1 MTTGKRTNL
10 AMPNESA
17 PTKGESDTEIL
28 YSDDD
33 DDDDDVIDLTIEEA
47 EDISAYI
54 SITIANIQDD
64 EENDADDEDESV
76 SQV

>member
-1 MTTGKRTNL
+1 
-10 AMPNESA
+10 
-17 PTKGESDTEIL
+17 
-28 YSDDD
+28 
-33 DDDDDVIDLTIEEA
+33 VIDLTIEEA